1 MKKLFKKEK
10 NKLPLTFKYI
20 EELRTKKNN
29 KNNSTG
35 NYVPCEK
42 FQTDYL
48 LREKLIKSLTRLT

>member
-48 LREKLIKSLTRLT
+48 LREMPIKSLTRLL